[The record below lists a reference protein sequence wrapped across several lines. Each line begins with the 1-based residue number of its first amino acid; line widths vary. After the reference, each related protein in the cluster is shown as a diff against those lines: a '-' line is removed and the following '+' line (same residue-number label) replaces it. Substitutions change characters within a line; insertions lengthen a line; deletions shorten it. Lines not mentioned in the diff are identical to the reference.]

1 MNSFSLFEESAQA
14 ASSSEIGAMA
24 SEALTG
30 TAKEA
35 EDTVIPEPK
44 AEFTVPEQVAA
55 MYQRGLADAL
65 SASEKMSAFVGLDYG
80 AGFDPFEDA
89 GRKIPDRNGLNK
101 ALFEAIVRSAKATG
115 LASPGNYEISRHDFD
130 RYLKGLN
137 HHDGYDSDSKV
148 KVNIL
153 GLCKAI
159 YAAYGGDSGKRVEHN
174 RVAKSLIS
182 AFSLDKAKIE
192 VKSGMVEL
200 SQHSY
205 LERRYSGGGYE
216 ISYNSQTRVREI
228 LGNLKHVFSESGM
241 HLSNGPLEMAMADYK
256 FRPEPNKTV
265 FSGQVDDE
273 PFTVKVFKHEL
284 KWKFTEACIAVI
296 SDFVVEYGPQD

>member
-1 MNSFSLFEESAQA
+1 VNTFSLFAEPAKA
-14 ASSSEIGAMA
+14 ASTSETGAMA
-24 SEALTG
+24 LAAPKDT
-30 TAKEA
+30 TKEV
-35 EDTVIPEPK
+35 EETVMTEPK
-44 AEFTVPEQVAA
+44 AEFTVPEKVAA
-55 MYQRGLADAL
+55 MYQHGLADAL

-80 AGFDPFEDA
+80 AGFDPFNDA
-89 GRKIPDRNGLNK
+89 GHKIPDRNGLNK

-137 HHDGYDSDSKV
+137 HHDGYDTESKV

-153 GLCKAI
+153 GLCNAI

-205 LERRYSGGGYE
+205 LEKRYSGGYE
-216 ISYNSQTRVREI
+216 ISYSSQTRVRDI
-228 LGNLKHVFSESGM
+228 LANLKHVFSESGM
-241 HLSNGPLEMAMADYK
+241 HLSNRPLDVAMADYK

-265 FSGQVDDE
+265 FTGQVDDD

>member
-1 MNSFSLFEESAQA
+1 MNTFSLFEESAQA

-24 SEALTG
+24 SETPTG
-30 TAKEA
+30 IAKVLE
-35 EDTVIPEPK
+35 ETVIPEPK

-80 AGFDPFEDA
+80 AGFDPFSDA
-89 GRKIPDRNGLNK
+89 GHKIPDRNGLNK

-137 HHDGYDSDSKV
+137 HHDGYDSESKV

-216 ISYNSQTRVREI
+216 ISYNSQTRIREI
-228 LGNLKHVFSESGM
+228 LANLKHVFSESGM
-241 HLSNGPLEMAMADYK
+241 HLSNRPLEMAMANYK

-265 FSGQVDDE
+265 FTGQVDDD

-284 KWKFTEACIAVI
+284 KWKFTEACIAII